1 MSGHNKWANI
11 KQRKGSQDA
20 KRSNLFSKI
29 VKEIIISA
37 RAGGGNIDTNAR
49 LRTAVDKA
57 KEANMPKD
65 NIEKAINRG
74 TGELEGVVYE
84 ELTYEGYGPGGV
96 AVIMDITTDS
106 KNRTAAEIR
115 KIFSKHSGNLGEAGC
130 VAWMFDKKGYIAVDG
145 AKHSEDEIMEIGLD
159 LGADDIKKN
168 GDVIEVFTSV
178 ESYIKVL
185 EGLKSKNIAVMS
197 SDIERI
203 PQNTMKLEKD
213 KSISL
218 LKLMDELENHDDV
231 QNVATNADIEDSVVE
246 EFAGS

>member
-29 VKEIIISA
+29 VKEIIIAA
-37 RAGGGNIDTNAR
+37 RRGGGNIDTNAA

-65 NIEKAINRG
+65 NIEKAIKRG
-74 TGELEGVVYE
+74 TGEIEGVVYE

-115 KIFSKHSGNLGEAGC
+115 KIFSKHNGNLGESGS
-130 VAWMFDKKGYIAVDG
+130 VSWMFDKKGYIAVDG
-145 AKHSEDEIMEIGLD
+145 TKHSEDDIMEIGLE

-168 GDVIEVFTSV
+168 ENVIEVLTAV
-178 ESYIKVL
+178 EDYHKVL
-185 EGLKSKNIAVMS
+185 EGLKNKKVNILS
-197 SDIERI
+197 SEITRI
-203 PQNTMKLEKD
+203 PQNLVKLEKD
-213 KSISL
+213 KALSL
-218 LKLMDELENHDDV
+218 LKLIDELESHDDI
-231 QNVATNADIEDSVVE
+231 QNTAFNADIDDSVFE

>member
-29 VKEIIISA
+29 VKEIIITA
-37 RAGGGNIDTNAR
+37 RRGGGNIDTNAA
-49 LRTAVDKA
+49 LRTAVEKA
-57 KEANMPKD
+57 REANMPKD
-65 NIEKAINRG
+65 NIDKAIKRG
-74 TGELEGVVYE
+74 TGEIEGVVYE

-115 KIFSKHSGNLGEAGC
+115 KIFSKHNGNLGESGS

-145 AKHSEDEIMEIGLD
+145 TKHTEDEIMEIGLE

-168 GDVIEVFTSV
+168 DDVIEVLTAV
-178 ESYIKVL
+178 EDYSAVL
-185 EGLKSKNIAVMS
+185 LGLKSKNVTILS
-197 SDIERI
+197 SEVTRI
-203 PQNTMKLEKD
+203 PQNTVKLERD
-213 KSISL
+213 KALTL
-218 LKLMDELENHDDV
+218 LKLMDELENHDDI
-231 QNVATNADIEDSVVE
+231 QNAASNAEIDDSVFE

>member
-11 KQRKGSQDA
+11 KQRKGAQDA

-29 VKEIIISA
+29 VKEVIISA
-37 RAGGGNIDTNAR
+37 RYGGGNPDTNAR
-49 LRTAVDKA
+49 LRTAIDKA

-65 NIEKAINRG
+65 NIDKAIKRG
-74 TGELEGVVYE
+74 TGEIEGVIYE
-84 ELTYEGYGPGGV
+84 ELVYEGYGPGGV

-115 KIFSKHSGNLGEAGC
+115 KIFSKHNGNLGEAGC
-130 VAWMFDKKGYIAVDG
+130 VGWMFDRKGYIGVDG
-145 AKHSEDEIMEIGLD
+145 TKHTEDEIMEIALE

-168 GDVIEVFTSV
+168 DDVIEVLTSV
-178 ESYIKVL
+178 ENYSQVL
-185 EGLKSKNIAVMS
+185 QGLKNKNVAIISSEIA
-197 SDIERI
+197 RL
-203 PQNTMKLEKD
+203 PQNPMKLEKD
-213 KSISL
+213 KSMSL

-231 QNVATNADIEDSVVE
+231 QNVATNADIEDSVLE